1 MNKMT
6 YIIFTIFLL
15 LVCINMAWGV
25 SNTMLETPKYKLI
38 KKTGA
43 YEIRDYEPMTIARTV
58 VNSDYRDATNAG
70 FSRIA
75 GYIFGGNDENME
87 IAMTAPVISNSP
99 GDVEDEY
106 EILFVMPSS
115 FERSSLPKPNSST
128 VEIMDRSLNLIACIS
143 FGGWATK
150 ERAKK
155 YHLKLSNWLKEEGY
169 EVDGKFMVAQ
179 YNSPYVLPPF
189 RHNEIMVRIKK

>member
-1 MNKMT
+1 MKKKKNFFVL
-6 YIIFTIFLL
+6 IVLLSLQIFNVI
-15 LVCINMAWGV
+15 MAI
-25 SNTMLETPKYKLI
+25 ETPEYNLLEKEGKFELRVYNSF
-38 KKTGA
+38 A
-43 YEIRDYEPMTIARTV
+43 VARTRV
-58 VNSDYRDATNAG
+58 ENDYREATVAG
-70 FSRIA
+70 FRKIA
-75 GYIFGGNDENME
+75 NYIFGGNDKNME

-99 GDVEDEY
+99 GDVEGEY

-115 FERSSLPKPNSST
+115 FKRSSLPKPNSST

-155 YHLKLSNWLKEEGY
+155 YHLKLSNWLKDKGY

-179 YNSPYVLPPF
+179 YNSPWALPPF

>member
-1 MNKMT
+1 MQPARASAGSLA
-6 YIIFTIFLL
+6 IFL
-15 LVCINMAWGV
+15 
-25 SNTMLETPKYKLI
+25 
-38 KKTGA
+38 
-43 YEIRDYEPMTIARTV
+43 
-58 VNSDYRDATNAG
+58 
-70 FSRIA
+70 
-75 GYIFGGNDENME
+75 GGNDENME

-115 FERSSLPKPNSST
+115 FEKSSLPKPNSST

-150 ERAKK
+150 ERSKK
-155 YHLKLSNWLKEEGY
+155 YHLKLSNWLKEKGY

-179 YNSPYVLPPF
+179 YNSPWALPPF
-189 RHNEIMVRIKK
+189 RHNEIMVRIKSE